1 MRAAV
6 AAIVAAFAAAM
17 CATIPAYAFTGRVV
31 GIADGDTLTVMH
43 EQRPVRV
50 RLFGIDAPE
59 HGQPFAS
66 RARESLSEL
75 AHGRD
80 ADVDE
85 RGRDTYGRVLGRVR
99 VAGVDVN
106 AEQVRRGYAWVFR
119 RYTRDPVLLALE
131 DDARAARRGLWRDA
145 APVAPWTWR
154 VDHPNIARPGVPD
167 AAIAR

>member
-1 MRAAV
+1 MRLANCLLGLLCISLPAEAATV
-6 AAIVAAFAAAM
+6 SGK
-17 CATIPAYAFTGRVV
+17 PVV
-31 GIADGDTLTVMH
+31 IDGDTL
-43 EQRPVRV
+43 EISGRRL

-66 RARESLSEL
+66 RARESLSDL

-167 AAIAR
+167 AAIAQ